1 MFAFL
6 STGTELRRFGKG
18 TLPKIALVVLMF
30 IPLIYGAL
38 YLWAF
43 WAPDKELSHLPVAL
57 VNTDTG
63 ATRDG
68 EAVTAGDDLVD
79 KLIDGNDL
87 GWVETSAADAA
98 TGVTDGDYYFSVTIP
113 ADFSTDAVSAG
124 TDTPTPAEVQVD
136 YNDSNSFLASTL
148 GKQAMV
154 QLRDAVSLNIGDQ
167 TVNAMLV
174 AVNEAGDGI
183 RSAAEGAGT
192 LADGL
197 GTAETGTGT
206 LVDGLGDL
214 SAGAVTLNDG
224 AAHLADGSST
234 LATGLGTLSTG
245 ATTLSD
251 SSVALS
257 DGATA
262 VADGSHKV
270 SDGLAKAATGAATL
284 SDSSDQL
291 AAGATS
297 IATGAGQLAAGT
309 TTLSGG
315 LTDLEAAI
323 AAAPA
328 GTPASAFLPSV
339 TKLASG
345 ADTLNTQTQGAA
357 TQISGYATSSGQFA
371 AGLGQLSDALTA
383 GAPGAAQVASGA
395 GDVATGAGALS
406 AGAGRLA
413 TGAATAATGS
423 ATLANG
429 ASSLADGTGT
439 LVDGST
445 KLVDGGTALQS
456 GTVRLADGSHTLADA
471 LATGAAAAPDDSD
484 AQIATKASVIA
495 NPVDLT
501 QTWENA
507 SDSFGEGF
515 APFFLALATFVGALI
530 TWLILRALPTR
541 ALASAASG
549 LRATMTGFL
558 PAMAIG
564 LSQVVIMVLVLVY
577 GIGLTPAHWLGMS
590 AFIYL
595 TTLAF
600 LALQQMFIILFGTA
614 AGRVVSLVLL
624 MLQLS
629 SSGGTYPVET
639 TPQFFQI
646 LHPWMPASYVVTGLR
661 QLITGGIDS
670 RLWLSV
676 LVLVGILVGSIAI
689 SAWSASRQRMWTI
702 TRLHPELT
710 I

>member
-43 WAPDKELSHLPVAL
+43 WAPDKELSKLPVAL
-57 VNTDTG
+57 VNSDTG
-63 ATRDG
+63 AVRDG
-68 EAVTAGDDLVD
+68 TDVTAGNDLVG
-79 KLIDGNDL
+79 KLLDGHDL

-113 ADFSTDAVSAG
+113 ADFSTDAISAG
-124 TDTPTPAEVQVD
+124 TDTPTAAQVMVD

-148 GKQAMV
+148 GKQAMI

-167 TVNAMLV
+167 TVNTMLV
-174 AVNEAGDGI
+174 AVNKAGDGI
-183 RSAAEGAGT
+183 RTAAAGAGT

-197 GTAETGTGT
+197 STAETGTGT
-206 LVDGLGDL
+206 LVAGLNDL
-214 SAGAVTLNDG
+214 SAGASTLDDG
-224 AAHLADGSST
+224 AAQVADGSST
-234 LATGLGTLSTG
+234 LAAGIGTLSSG
-245 ATTLSD
+245 AATLSD
-251 SSVALS
+251 SSVKLS
-257 DGATA
+257 DGAST
-262 VADGSHKV
+262 VAAGTQKV
-270 SDGLAKAATGAATL
+270 SDGLAKAATGAAAL

-291 AAGATS
+291 AVGATT
-297 IATGAGQLAAGT
+297 IATGTGQLATGT
-309 TTLSGG
+309 K
-315 LTDLEAAI
+315 DLDDSLAKLQTAM
-323 AAAPA
+323 AAAPP
-328 GTPASAFLPSV
+328 GTPASAFLPTV
-339 TKLASG
+339 TQLATG
-345 ADTLNTQTQGAA
+345 ADTLNTKTQGAA
-357 TQISGYATSSGQFA
+357 TQVSGYAKLSGNFA
-371 AGLGQLSDALTA
+371 TGMGTLSDSLTA
-383 GAPGAAQVASGA
+383 GAPGAAQVAAGAAQVASGSAALASGA
-395 GDVATGAGALS
+395 GQ
-406 AGAGRLA
+406 LA

-423 ATLANG
+423 ATLATG
-429 ASSLADGTGT
+429 ADSLAAGTGT
-439 LVDGST
+439 LVDGSSQ
-445 KLVDGGTALQS
+445 LVAGGTALES
-456 GTVRLADGSHTLADA
+456 GTVQLADGSHTLADA
-471 LATGAAAAPDDSD
+471 LATGAADAPSLTD
-484 AQIATKASVIA
+484 AQISEKAAVIA
-495 NPVDLT
+495 NPVDLN
-501 QTWENA
+501 QRWENA

-564 LSQVVIMVLVLVY
+564 LSQVIIMVLVLVY

-614 AGRVVSLVLL
+614 AGRVISLVLL

-639 TPQFFQI
+639 TPEFFQI

>member
-43 WAPDKELSHLPVAL
+43 WAPDKELSKLPVAL
-57 VNTDTG
+57 VNSDTG
-63 ATRDG
+63 AVRDG
-68 EAVTAGDDLVD
+68 TDVTAGNDLVG
-79 KLIDGNDL
+79 KLLDGHDL

-113 ADFSTDAVSAG
+113 ADFSTDAISAG
-124 TDTPTPAEVQVD
+124 TDTPTAAEVLVD

-148 GKQAMV
+148 GKQAMI

-167 TVNAMLV
+167 TVNTMLV
-174 AVNEAGDGI
+174 AVNKAGDGI
-183 RSAAEGAGT
+183 RTAAAGAGT

-197 GTAETGTGT
+197 STAESGTGT
-206 LVDGLGDL
+206 LVAGLNDL
-214 SAGAVTLNDG
+214 SAGASTLDDG
-224 AAHLADGSST
+224 AAQVADGSST
-234 LATGLGTLSTG
+234 LAAGIGTLSSG
-245 ATTLSD
+245 AATLS
-251 SSVALS
+251 SSSLKLS
-257 DGATA
+257 DGAST
-262 VADGSHKV
+262 VAAGTQKV
-270 SDGLAKAATGAATL
+270 SDGLASAATGAATL

-297 IATGAGQLAAGT
+297 IATGTGQLATGT
-309 TTLSGG
+309 KDLDDG
-315 LTDLEAAI
+315 LAKLEAAM

-328 GTPASAFLPSV
+328 GTPASAFLSTV
-339 TKLASG
+339 TKLATG
-345 ADTLNTQTQGAA
+345 ADTLNTKTQGAA
-357 TQISGYATSSGQFA
+357 TQVSGYATLSGNF
-371 AGLGQLSDALTA
+371 
-383 GAPGAAQVASGA
+383 
-395 GDVATGAGALS
+395 ATGAD
-406 AGAGRLA
+406 
-413 TGAATAATGS
+413 
-423 ATLANG
+423 
-429 ASSLADGTGT
+429 SLAAGTGT
-439 LVDGST
+439 LVDGSSQ
-445 KLVDGGTALQS
+445 LVAGGTALQS
-456 GTVRLADGSHTLADA
+456 GTVQLADGSHTLADA
-471 LATGAAAAPDDSD
+471 LATGAADAPSLTD
-484 AQIATKASVIA
+484 AQISEKAAVIA
-495 NPVDLT
+495 NPVDLN
-501 QTWENA
+501 QRWENA

-564 LSQVVIMVLVLVY
+564 LSQVIIMVLVLVY

-614 AGRVVSLVLL
+614 AGRVISLVLL

-639 TPQFFQI
+639 TPEFFQI

>member
-43 WAPDKELSHLPVAL
+43 WAPDKDLSKLPVAL
-57 VNTDTG
+57 VNSDTG
-63 ATRDG
+63 AVRDG
-68 EAVTAGDDLVD
+68 TDVTAGNDLVG
-79 KLIDGNDL
+79 KLLDGHDL

-113 ADFSTDAVSAG
+113 ADFSTDAISAG
-124 TDTPTPAEVQVD
+124 TDTPTAAEVLVD

-148 GKQAMV
+148 GKQAMI

-167 TVNAMLV
+167 TVNTMLV
-174 AVNEAGDGI
+174 AVNKAGDGI
-183 RSAAEGAGT
+183 RTAAAGAGT

-197 GTAETGTGT
+197 STAESGTGT
-206 LVDGLGDL
+206 LVAGLNDL
-214 SAGAVTLNDG
+214 SAGASTLDDG
-224 AAHLADGSST
+224 AAQVADGSST
-234 LATGLGTLSTG
+234 LAAGIGTLSSG
-245 ATTLSD
+245 AATLS
-251 SSVALS
+251 SSSLKLS
-257 DGATA
+257 DGAST
-262 VADGSHKV
+262 VAAGTQKV
-270 SDGLAKAATGAATL
+270 SDGLASAATGAATL

-297 IATGAGQLAAGT
+297 IATGTGQLATGT
-309 TTLSGG
+309 KDLDDG
-315 LTDLEAAI
+315 LAKLEAAM

-328 GTPASAFLPSV
+328 GTPASAFLPTV
-339 TKLASG
+339 TKLATG
-345 ADTLNTQTQGAA
+345 ADTLNTKTQGAA
-357 TQISGYATSSGQFA
+357 TQVSGYATLSGNFA
-371 AGLGQLSDALTA
+371 TGMGTLSDALTA
-383 GAPGAAQVASGA
+383 GAPGAAQVAAGSAQVASGSAALASGA
-395 GDVATGAGALS
+395 GQ
-406 AGAGRLA
+406 LA

-423 ATLANG
+423 ATLATG
-429 ASSLADGTGT
+429 ADSLAAGTGT
-439 LVDGST
+439 LVDGSSQ
-445 KLVDGGTALQS
+445 LVAGGTALQS
-456 GTVRLADGSHTLADA
+456 GTVQLADGSHTLADA
-471 LATGAAAAPDDSD
+471 LATGAADAPSLTD
-484 AQIATKASVIA
+484 AQISEKAAVIA
-495 NPVDLT
+495 NPVDLN
-501 QTWENA
+501 QRWENA

-564 LSQVVIMVLVLVY
+564 LSQVIIMVLVLVY

-614 AGRVVSLVLL
+614 AGRVISLVLL

-639 TPQFFQI
+639 TPEFFQI